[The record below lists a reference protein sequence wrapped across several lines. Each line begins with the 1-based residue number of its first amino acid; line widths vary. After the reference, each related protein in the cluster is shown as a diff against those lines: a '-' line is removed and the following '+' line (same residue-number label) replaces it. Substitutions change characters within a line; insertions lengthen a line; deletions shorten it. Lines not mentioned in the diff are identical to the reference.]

1 MTSTSI
7 TLFYTEAQ
15 HIDIIM
21 EMIQSLVLAAIS
33 TRNVVRSVQVTK
45 RQKMIQKLTVSRT

>member
-15 HIDIIM
+15 HINIIM